1 MWTGP
6 LYLKRSSL
14 QAMPEAITVERVK
27 AGVLSINLCMH
38 IRIMQSV
45 IFCTQNTCEERNVLL
60 K

>member
-1 MWTGP
+1 
-6 LYLKRSSL
+6 
-14 QAMPEAITVERVK
+14 MPEAITVERVK